1 MMAVLEMVER
11 PERDLY
17 HVEHYIDGM
26 FFLYFSDSYFDEIHY
41 YHILHVSLGEYVKY
55 NSNSGFVDNR
65 VIRQTPQAFSHFTFE
80 RSGHELIVV
89 DIQGVGDLYTDPQIH
104 TAEGTEYGDGNLGV
118 RGMALFFHSHSCKVT
133 TVFENHSKKSH
144 FTTLTFSVFK
154 QCDRFDSHNQRN
166 LISLGNAICKSLG
179 LEKFDLAP
187 KEKAEIQS
195 NNSSDVKKNSQT
207 ILRGDV
213 VSCALP
219 SDADKADHFGQF
231 FRTRSLSSDVPMLSR
246 STSRV
251 SQGSSTDLMEIK
263 NDDECWVND
272 EESAGVVVP
281 RRRLLTELSE
291 PNENDLKSFREKL
304 QRKARPSNLSAEV
317 MRHSEHDD
325 SILGSV
331 HLALAKYHEV
341 CRFSE
346 DGQYDREAARF
357 HLRAAGIVFSY
368 ISNM

>member
-133 TVFENHSKKSH
+133 TVFENHSKILH
-144 FTTLTFSVFK
+144 LT
-154 QCDRFDSHNQRN
+154 
-166 LISLGNAICKSLG
+166 
-179 LEKFDLAP
+179 
-187 KEKAEIQS
+187 
-195 NNSSDVKKNSQT
+195 
-207 ILRGDV
+207 
-213 VSCALP
+213 
-219 SDADKADHFGQF
+219 
-231 FRTRSLSSDVPMLSR
+231 MLF
-246 STSRV
+246 
-251 SQGSSTDLMEIK
+251 L
-263 NDDECWVND
+263 
-272 EESAGVVVP
+272 
-281 RRRLLTELSE
+281 
-291 PNENDLKSFREKL
+291 
-304 QRKARPSNLSAEV
+304 
-317 MRHSEHDD
+317 
-325 SILGSV
+325 
-331 HLALAKYHEV
+331 
-341 CRFSE
+341 
-346 DGQYDREAARF
+346 
-357 HLRAAGIVFSY
+357 
-368 ISNM
+368 